1 MRVTVAKLKRL
12 KACDNQV
19 RLFAELFPDGVD
31 VTEALCVA
39 HAGKF
44 NRDWAAR
51 YLLPAPLRA
60 DYESKRVALVAD
72 YESKRDAL
80 LADYEAKRAPLWA
93 DYESKRAPLWA
104 DYESKCAALFG
115 RLAEQVK

>member
-12 KACDNQV
+12 NACSEQV

-39 HAGKF
+39 HADKF
-44 NRDWAAR
+44 DWDWAAR
-51 YLLPAPLRA
+51 HLLPAPLLV
-60 DYESKRVALVAD
+60 DYK
-72 YESKRDAL
+72 
-80 LADYEAKRAPLWA
+80 AKRAPLWA
-93 DYESKRAPLWA
+93 DYLAEDEALWA
-104 DYESKCAALFG
+104 DYVTKCAALFG